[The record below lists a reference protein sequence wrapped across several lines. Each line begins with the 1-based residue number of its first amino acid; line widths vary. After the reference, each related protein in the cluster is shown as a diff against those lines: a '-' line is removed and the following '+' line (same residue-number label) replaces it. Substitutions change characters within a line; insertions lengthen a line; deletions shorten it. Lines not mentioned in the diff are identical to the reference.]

1 MPEGNSAGLSA
12 FYATPQAPQ
21 RQLNLLQPGREYGER
36 INQLDV
42 RLGKILNVGNYRAN
56 LAVDLLNLFNA
67 NTPITYQQNYG
78 NGAQYLQPLTILNPR
93 FVRFNVTVD
102 F

>member
-1 MPEGNSAGLSA
+1 M
-12 FYATPQAPQ
+12 
-21 RQLNLLQPGREYGER
+21 
-36 INQLDV
+36 
-42 RLGKILNVGNYRAN
+42 RLGKILNVGHYRAH

-78 NGAQYLQPLTILNPR
+78 NGTQYLQPLTVLNPR

-102 F
+102 FSKAWIGGKPLECS